1 METTQKVVYDGP
13 RNVTVRLTGLGDG
26 AGQETNVVKVDV
38 SELSQPA
45 GRVKLEELIYDVAYG
60 VVKLSWANE
69 PAPVDFLLLDG
80 ADKMDFRSHGGLNN
94 ETDVES
100 GNGDILL
107 STIGFEQNS
116 SYSLILKLAKKPA

>member
-1 METTQKVVYDGP
+1 METTQKVTYDGL

-38 SELSQPA
+38 SELNPPG
-45 GRVKLEELIYDVAYG
+45 GRVKLEEITYDVAYG
-60 VVKLSWANE
+60 VVKLSWAND

-80 ADKMDFRSHGGLNN
+80 ADRMVFRREGGLNN
-94 ETDVES
+94 ETDPES

-116 SYSLILKLAKKPA
+116 SYSLILKMVKKG